1 MTILVGSSVFAD
13 LVRAHRRR
21 LGMTQEDLAE
31 RAGVSVRSVGKW
43 EAGKIAAPRMWTMRL
58 LADAFRLEGDDRER
72 FLRSAAEPAVRSTE
86 IIPAQL
92 PSDPS
97 GFTGRDQELTR
108 LDELLAGP
116 DQAARGVI
124 ISAVSGTA
132 GVGKTTLAIRW
143 AHRVRER
150 FPDGQLYVNLRGFGP
165 VGPPLPATEALR
177 GLLDGLGV
185 APQRI
190 PADLEA
196 RAALYRSAL
205 AGQRMLIL
213 LDNAGDAE
221 QVRPLLPGVPGSVAI
236 VTSRDRLAG
245 LAVADG
251 AQLLLLDVLDAPAA
265 RELLARRIGADR
277 VRAEPRA
284 VDDIVRSCARLPL
297 ALAIA
302 AARAAANPQ
311 FPLTAIAA
319 ELREARTRLDVL
331 AGPDPATDVRGVFSW
346 SYRKLGPDAAR
357 LFRLSAL
364 HPTPVAG
371 APALA
376 SLAGLPARRV
386 RPALQEL
393 VAANLVSEQLPGRY
407 GCHDLLRDYARD
419 LAEEIDSPAEREA
432 ATRRLIDHYL
442 QTALS
447 ADQCLKASRN
457 LSGRRPTDVTPGAVP
472 ESFGDG
478 VLALAWFSAEQP
490 ALRACADLAVAAG
503 LDTKAWWMAWAVL
516 TYLERRWDRRN
527 WVTWQMLAVAAA
539 GRAGDMLL
547 QAVSH
552 YNVGYAHAEL
562 GDLGQGRAHL
572 TTALALYRELGNVT
586 GMADVHLNL
595 GIVARREGRYAEA
608 LQEGGRALE
617 LSRSDGDRVGEA
629 RAMNNI
635 GWCYLTMG
643 DNRQALDYCRR
654 AVTVHEAAGNRMG
667 AAHSWDSVGMAH
679 FRLGELAEAAA
690 CYRRAANAFRDEHDQ
705 QYQAIVLAHLGDA
718 EEAGGRHRAAREAW
732 RNSLAILTE
741 LDHPDA
747 DEVRAK
753 LTAREVQSRAG

>member
-1 MTILVGSSVFAD
+1 
-13 LVRAHRRR
+13 
-21 LGMTQEDLAE
+21 MTQEELAE

-58 LADAFRLEGDDRER
+58 LADAFRLEGADRER
-72 FLRSAAEPAVRSTE
+72 FLRSATEPAVTRSE
-86 IIPAQL
+86 ITPAQL

-97 GFTGRDQELTR
+97 GFTGRDRELVR
-108 LDELLAGP
+108 LDDLLAGP
-116 DQAARGVI
+116 PEESARGVI

-143 AHRVRER
+143 AHRVRDR

-165 VGPPLPATEALR
+165 VGPPVPATEALR

-185 APQRI
+185 TPQRI
-190 PADLEA
+190 PADLES
-196 RAALYRSAL
+196 RAALYRSVL

-221 QVRPLLPGVPGSVAI
+221 QVRPLLPGVPGCVVV

-265 RELLARRIGADR
+265 RDLLARRIGADR
-277 VRAEPRA
+277 VRAEPQA
-284 VDDIVRSCARLPL
+284 VDDLARSCARLPL
-297 ALAIA
+297 ALAIV
-302 AARAAANPQ
+302 AARAAANPG

-319 ELREARTRLDVL
+319 ELRQARSRLDVL

-346 SYRKLGPDAAR
+346 SYRKLGADAAR
-357 LFRLSAL
+357 LFRLFAQ

-371 APALA
+371 APAMA
-376 SLAGLPARRV
+376 GLAGLPDRRV
-386 RPALQEL
+386 RSALQEL
-393 VAANLVSEQLPGRY
+393 VAANLVAEQLPGRY

-419 LAEEIDSPAEREA
+419 LAEEFDSADERDA
-432 ATRRLIDHYL
+432 ATLRVIDHYL
-442 QTALS
+442 HTALN
-447 ADQCLKASRN
+447 ADQCLKRARN
-457 LSGRRPTDVTPGAVP
+457 LSGRRPTEVTAGAAP

-478 VLALAWFSAEQP
+478 AASMAWFAAEQP
-490 ALRACADLAVAAG
+490 ALRACAGLAVAAG

-516 TYLERRWDRRN
+516 TYLERRWDKRN
-527 WVTWQMLAVAAA
+527 WVTWQMLAVQAA
-539 GRAGDMLL
+539 GRAGDVLL

-562 GDLGQGRAHL
+562 GDLVQARSHL
-572 TTALALYRELGNVT
+572 TTALALYRKLGDVR

-608 LQEGGRALE
+608 LEEGERALE
-617 LSRSDGDRVGEA
+617 LSRQDGDRIAEA

-643 DNRQALDYCRR
+643 DFRQALDHCRR

-679 FRLGELAEAAA
+679 FRLGEMTEAAS
-690 CYRRAANAFRDEHDQ
+690 CYRRAAALFRDERDQ
-705 QYQAIVLAHLGDA
+705 QYQAIVLSHLGDA
-718 EEAGGRHRAAREAW
+718 EEAAGRPRAARDAW

-753 LTAREVQSRAG
+753 LTAHDVQSKAG

>member
-1 MTILVGSSVFAD
+1 MGSSVFGD

-21 LGMTQEDLAE
+21 LGMTQEELAE

-43 EAGKIAAPRMWTMRL
+43 EASKVAAPRMSTMRL
-58 LADAFRLEGDDRER
+58 LADAFRLEGADRDR
-72 FLRSAAEPAVRSTE
+72 FLASAAEPATGAQ
-86 IIPAQL
+86 ITPAQL

-97 GFTGRDQELTR
+97 GFTGRDRELTR
-108 LDELLAGP
+108 LDALLDGP
-116 DQAARGVI
+116 PEEAARGVV

-143 AHRVRER
+143 AHRVRDR

-165 VGPPLPATEALR
+165 VGPPVPATEALR

-190 PADLEA
+190 PADLPE
-196 RAALYRSAL
+196 RAALYRSVL

-221 QVRPLLPGVPGSVAI
+221 QVRPLLPGVPGCVVV

-251 AQLLLLDVLDAPAA
+251 AQLLLLDVLDTESA
-265 RELLARRIGADR
+265 RDLLARRMGADR

-284 VDDIVRSCARLPL
+284 VDDLVRSCARLPL
-297 ALAIA
+297 ALAIV
-302 AARAAANPQ
+302 AARAAANPG
-311 FPLTAIAA
+311 FPLTALAA
-319 ELREARTRLDVL
+319 ELREARSRLDVL

-357 LFRLSAL
+357 LFRLFAL
-364 HPTPVAG
+364 HATPVAG

-376 SLAGLPARRV
+376 SLAGLSARQV

-393 VAANLVSEQLPGRY
+393 LDANLLAEQLPGRY
-407 GCHDLLRDYARD
+407 GSHDLLRDYARD
-419 LAEEIDSPAEREA
+419 LAEEIDSDENRDA
-432 ATRRLIDHYL
+432 AARRMIDHYL
-442 QTALS
+442 QSALA
-447 ADQCLKASRN
+447 ADHCLKSERN
-457 LSGRRPTDVTPGAVP
+457 LSGQRPTDVAEGATP
-472 ESFGDG
+472 ESFAGG
-478 VLALAWFSAEQP
+478 AASMAWFAAEQP
-490 ALRACADLAVAAG
+490 ALRACADLAIAAG
-503 LDTKAWWMAWAVL
+503 LDAKAWWMAWAVL
-516 TYLERRWDRRN
+516 TYLERRWDKRN
-527 WVTWQMLAVAAA
+527 WAHWQMVAVAAA
-539 GRAGDMLL
+539 ERAGDVLL

-552 YNVGYAHAEL
+552 YNVGFALAGL
-562 GDLGQGRAHL
+562 GDLARSRSHL
-572 TTALALYRELGNVT
+572 TTALALYRELSNVA

-595 GIVARREGRYAEA
+595 GIVARREGRYSEA
-608 LQEGGRALE
+608 LEEGGRALE
-617 LSRSDGDRVGEA
+617 LSRSDGDRIGEA

-643 DNRQALDYCRR
+643 DYRQALDYCRR

-667 AAHSWDSVGMAH
+667 AGHSWDSVGMAH
-679 FRLGELAEAAA
+679 FRLGELTEAVA
-690 CYRRAANAFRDEHDQ
+690 CYRRAAAAFRDENDQ
-705 QYQAIVLAHLGDA
+705 QYQGIVLSHLGDA
-718 EEAGGRHRAAREAW
+718 EEAAGRHRAARDAW
-732 RNSLAILTE
+732 RNALAILTE

-747 DEVRAK
+747 DDVRAK
-753 LTAREVQSRAG
+753 LADREVHSR

>member
-1 MTILVGSSVFAD
+1 
-13 LVRAHRRR
+13 
-21 LGMTQEDLAE
+21 MTQEDLAE

-43 EAGKIAAPRMWTMRL
+43 EAGRIAAPRMWTMRL
-58 LADAFRLEGDDRER
+58 LADAFRLEGADRER
-72 FLRSAAEPAVRSTE
+72 FLRSAAEPAVGNTE
-86 IIPAQL
+86 ITPAQL

-97 GFTGRDQELTR
+97 GFTGRDRELAR

-116 DQAARGVI
+116 DRAARGVI

-190 PADLEA
+190 PADLES

-205 AGQRMLIL
+205 AGKRMLIL

-251 AQLLLLDVLDAPAA
+251 AQLLLLDVLDTEAA

-277 VRAEPRA
+277 VKDEPRA

-302 AARAAANPQ
+302 AARAAGNPQ

-319 ELREARTRLDVL
+319 ELREARSRLDVL

-357 LFRLSAL
+357 LFRLFAL

-376 SLAGLPARRV
+376 SLAGLPARRI

-407 GCHDLLRDYARD
+407 GSHDLLRDYARD
-419 LAEEIDSPAEREA
+419 LAEEIDSDAEREA
-432 ATRRLIDHYL
+432 AARRVLDHYL
-442 QTALS
+442 QSALA

-457 LSGRRPTDVTPGAVP
+457 LSGRRPTDVVPGVTP
-472 ESFGDG
+472 ETFGG
-478 VLALAWFSAEQP
+478 GTSALAWFSAEQP

-503 LDTKAWWMAWAVL
+503 LDTKAWWLAWAVL

-539 GRAGDMLL
+539 GRAGDILL

-562 GDLGQGRAHL
+562 GDLVQGRSHL

-679 FRLGELAEAAA
+679 FRLGELTEAAA
-690 CYRRAANAFRDEHDQ
+690 CYRRAAAAFRDEHDQ
-705 QYQAIVLAHLGDA
+705 QYQAIVLSHLGDA
-718 EEAGGRHRAAREAW
+718 EEAAGRHRAARDAW

-747 DEVRAK
+747 DEVRTK
-753 LTAREVQSRAG
+753 LTARAVHSQAG